1 MGKRKAVR
9 TARATKG
16 VGDASASR
24 AAALYERNFGANVIR
39 FTLARTEWAALIGAA
54 LIVLLQ
60 RFDSAGA
67 ALEYRRALLAEQPWR
82 LFTAHF
88 VHVNWEHA
96 LVNAAAWW
104 LVARLFGPDLDL
116 RRQLITLGAGAVA
129 IGGGLAALHPT
140 IAWYRGFSGV
150 LHALYFAGATCWLAN
165 ALARPDTRTARGLWL
180 PIALAAGG
188 WIKVALEQPAGS
200 ATPYVDW
207 LGAATV
213 PQAHLLGAI
222 AGTVLGFVFAR
233 LDVKKNAA
241 AVRGVS

>member
-1 MGKRKAVR
+1 MR
-9 TARATKG
+9 TARATEG

-39 FTLARTEWAALIGAA
+39 FTFARTEWAALVGAA

-60 RFDSAGA
+60 QVDSAGA
-67 ALEYRRALLAEQPWR
+67 ALEYRRALLAAQPWR
-82 LFTAHF
+82 VVTAHL
-88 VHVNWEHA
+88 VHVNSEHA
-96 LVNAAAWW
+96 LINAAAWW

-129 IGGGLAALHPT
+129 IGAGLAALHPT

-180 PIALAAGG
+180 PLALAAGG

-200 ATPYVDW
+200 ATPYADW
-207 LGAATV
+207 LGTTTV
-213 PQAHLLGAI
+213 PQAHLLGAL
-222 AGTVLGFVFAR
+222 AGSLLGLFFAWR
-233 LDVKKNAA
+233 DAKKNAA
-241 AVRGVS
+241 TTRGVS